1 MPGRRRSTSEV
12 FWRVS
17 DSNGE
22 HQPVPSTDAG
32 GDSDRATFK
41 IMAESDAVVPIG
53 TKGEIVKTALV
64 GNSLETKTIG
74 GTKRNHVPEGARDLQ
89 VEVTVEWTVE
99 ELLAIYGSSDK
110 ADPAEVTV
118 MITTD
123 SGSTGEDWISWIDE
137 RQDVNFPDNRGLLE
151 HTVEIKLPKKPK
163 TTDRESDTLESTGKL
178 DVDILHDDR
187 EAEND
192 MFYIE
197 VRTSS
202 DIDVTAGRSGDKRT
216 LDTVIEDDDPQ
227 SVTVKKGTS
236 SGPSTVYESAG
247 EIEFTVAADPPRN
260 QLSLEVDL
268 DMLDLEGTTVRAAKI
283 SVDTRRLELNADGD
297 GSGNSATVTVHLPAS
312 DGDRMDDEYQLQA
325 TVNPYSLASG
335 TDTTVEATSHRITV
349 LDVHKLPT
357 LMVSPATATLKEGA
371 DEKTELTLTINRNPA
386 NTTVS
391 STEKLQYT
399 QEEVTVMLAMGAGST
414 ADASDYSIMPAS
426 VTFPKRERGAYTAS
440 MTVEVEALPDLELDD
455 MEMLVLDAEVAG
467 GVAANGTDKDMH
479 MGVSMLTIEEGTDKL
494 VWAKTTDEIYA
505 AVIAAIGE
513 DKSLNTKETAE
524 IMGSALFNV
533 EEGVSVR
540 YTAESDNM
548 DAVSVP
554 VSSGAV
560 MLQAGDMAGD
570 AEITVTAHAS
580 MPSGV
585 TILDQTDPTEASVTF
600 PVTVEDMPLEPLEIT
615 LSTDPM
621 DGMVEEGGMVTVMAA
636 ANRMD
641 AANIEVMLMR
651 DAASTASDDDFSFDA
666 PQMGVI
672 TIMAGETM
680 GQLTLTATDDY
691 DVEGM
696 EMLTLVGMMG
706 DMMVG
711 SVTIEIADNDME
723 TTYTLSRPEDMNIAE
738 GMSAMLTVAA
748 SQMVRMD
755 TEVMIMRDGASS
767 ATDADFTA
775 ESVMIMEG
783 ETTGT
788 TMVMA
793 VEDDMA
799 EEMEMLTLY
808 GMVDDMATN
817 SVDFYL
823 WDAAV
828 PALPLI
834 AQLLLAALLGL
845 GGYRRYL
852 RRR

>member
-1 MPGRRRSTSEV
+1 
-12 FWRVS
+12 
-17 DSNGE
+17 
-22 HQPVPSTDAG
+22 
-32 GDSDRATFK
+32 
-41 IMAESDAVVPIG
+41 
-53 TKGEIVKTALV
+53 
-64 GNSLETKTIG
+64 
-74 GTKRNHVPEGARDLQ
+74 
-89 VEVTVEWTVE
+89 
-99 ELLAIYGSSDK
+99 
-110 ADPAEVTV
+110 
-118 MITTD
+118 
-123 SGSTGEDWISWIDE
+123 
-137 RQDVNFPDNRGLLE
+137 
-151 HTVEIKLPKKPK
+151 
-163 TTDRESDTLESTGKL
+163 
-178 DVDILHDDR
+178 
-187 EAEND
+187 

-197 VRTSS
+197 VVESNDVDVNSS
-202 DIDVTAGRSGDKRT
+202 RSGNLRT
-216 LDTVIEDDDPQ
+216 AVTVIEDNEEQ
-227 SVTVKKGTS
+227 EVTVKKGS
-236 SGPSTVYESAG
+236 STGPTMVYEDDEELAL
-247 EIEFTVAADPPRN
+247 TVAADPPRVD
-260 QLSLEVDL
+260 LPLEVLLQLVDL
-268 DMLDLEGTTVRAAKI
+268 GGDTVSSARI
-283 SVDTRRLELNADGD
+283 SLSDATLTLNS
-297 GSGNSATVTVHLPAS
+297 GSTDNSATATIHLPPS
-312 DGDRMDDEYQLQA
+312 DGDRMNDVYDLIASVRE
-325 TVNPYSLASG
+325 YSLSSG
-335 TDTTVEATSHRITV
+335 GYNTIEVVSHRVEVVDI
-349 LDVHKLPT
+349 HKLPP
-357 LMVSPATATLKEGA
+357 LMVSPMEGTV
-371 DEKTELTLTINRNPA
+371 TEDDSTMLTLTIDRNPP
-386 NTTVS
+386 NTQRRSGEQAEYSYEAV
-391 STEKLQYT
+391 
-399 QEEVTVMLAMGAGST
+399 EVMWTAGMGTTAGMG
-414 ADASDYSIMPAS
+414 DYELPSM
-426 VTFPKRERGAYTAS
+426 VTFPEWDGKGESTDE
-440 MTVEVEALPDLELDD
+440 MMVEVMATKDNDLDGG
-455 MEMLVLDAEVAG
+455 EMLVVDAERDGTENAKYGDNTDYDMYAG
-467 GVAANGTDKDMH
+467 A
-479 MGVSMLTIEEGTDKL
+479 SMLTIEEGTDKL
-494 VWAKTTDEIYA
+494 VWAKTADEIYA

-513 DKSLNTKETAE
+513 DKSLNAKETAE
-524 IMGSALFNV
+524 IMGSALFNAA
-533 EEGVSVR
+533 EGVSLG
-540 YTAESDNM
+540 YTAESDM
-548 DAVSVP
+548 DAVSAL
-554 VSSGAV
+554 VSSGTV

-600 PVTVEDMPLEPLEIT
+600 RVTVEDMPLEPLEIT

-672 TIMAGETM
+672 TIMAGDMM
-680 GQLTLTATDDY
+680 GELTLTATDDY

-723 TTYTLSRPEDMNIAE
+723 TTYTLSGPEDMNIAE
-738 GMSAMLTVAA
+738 GMSAMLTVTA